1 MRIFT
6 LTDTHLH
13 PEIDYHA
20 FCNCA
25 HENSGNFYDF
35 IPQEG
40 SRLTVSFGDLPPTG
54 DVPSITI
61 PCLRALV
68 RGLTAGSRGDL
79 DGLARELNGTL
90 YLLGPRDLCAPW
102 FCALVDPV
110 RHELRYVNAGHEPP
124 LLIRNHGGTNHG
136 GTVERLE
143 RTGAVLGLSARGPHR
158 QETTAIEAG
167 DILAVFSE
175 GVSDALPGV
184 RLQDVILEHSQTGAS
199 GGQPDVAGR
208 GPHVRRHAR
217 SGRVPAAAGGGVGG
231 GELGHVRGLTACFS
245 AFVHKVTLADGC
257 PHGPAR

>member
-143 RTGAVLGLSARGPHR
+143 RPGAVLGLSARGPHR

-184 RLQDVILEHSQTGAS
+184 RLQDVILEHSQTGA
-199 GGQPDVAGR
+199 AGLT
-208 GPHVRRHAR
+208 
-217 SGRVPAAAGGGVGG
+217 GRVLEEAHRAASRTWPDEDRTFAAMRVVG
-231 GELGHVRGLTACFS
+231 ACQRPLAEES
-245 AFVHKVTLADGC
+245 AVESLAMC
-257 PHGPAR
+257 AA